1 MRCTHCLRN
10 VRALVHAKRLRD
22 RERDAKRERKRE
34 RDKGAEFR
42 SFPNT
47 TTTTAENNSLLRLQ
61 TIIIIIM
68 SLPNVSEWFKPRI
81 QTRPTLE
88 KALESSSRLDEESV
102 FNLQILTHLRSKLEF
117 RESAEVFLRE
127 AREKMLLPRRMDANG
142 FEREM
147 SVWEMEA
154 KFGMTR
160 NDAKRR
166 QRRYDINEE
175 YIRNIHTKYSWKM
188 YYAVTPPRADAA
200 AGGMKNP
207 LAVVARGGR
216 RPGVRVD
223 ANEKIF
229 LRFDDGET
237 AFTRKCANTYFGE
250 RFECQRTL
258 HAHRDACYCA
268 VYNKKGDKLVTGAD
282 DWLVKIWNARNGGL
296 LASCRGHTE
305 PITIVEVCPRD
316 YLVASGSLDKDV
328 RTWKLESGEPV
339 SVLKGHFM
347 PITVVLFN
355 PAKPWILAS
364 ASEDGT
370 MRLWH
375 AYKHSGE
382 QNAAVFDV
390 HGMVSGPQAAADN
403 DIDRNG
409 NENENNE
416 NDTTTNNNNINN
428 NNNNNNNPPEDQHE
442 QRQQQ
447 VHGRGR
453 PRTRLTRVSTLS
465 FNCDGTALI
474 GGTDTCAFTS
484 SRLFCYDFDLS
495 KINDEAAGEA
505 PPIHAMRA
513 YDMPSNGTSPCAT
526 HTHDVD
532 VTKFSNTDPRTFI
545 SGSSDGYVMCWRMPP
560 KPADGD
566 GMIALSTKNASVDK
580 RVRRVWTTRS
590 EEWREKCMD
599 GNGDIQRPFEV
610 LQAVWTKDDKY
621 VIATFANAMRTA
633 EGDGASPS
641 VEFFHSHSG
650 ESGRNLREGIIGYNS
665 HEKTIVT
672 LEPHPFYPEIY
683 LTGGYDGRIEMRCIG
698 GLTKSM
704 RTFRPEFN
712 GIKIVE
718 LHWNPDG
725 LSFVASDVIGN
736 CYLFGVGDNK
746 RYLTQKKEQFFS
758 VEFVPE
764 SAIARDEHGVARVY
778 QDPPANLVYGENL
791 FERYSFGSE
800 VLCDQMGDPYSAPF
814 VDAFKKGENLEKY
827 FCAIPPNPSER
838 EFEGVWNRRDGCKHS
853 SMVQLMISNRY
864 NLNEFVLGD
873 DPVLENDDEVD
884 DPDDVER
891 DPDIIISDDD
901 DDDDDE
907 NENDAAMDDLRGLED
922 SENANASDDDED
934 DDWGVTTRRRTRR
947 RRADNRVRIE
957 AAENR
962 RRLRRAGRRSYVESE
977 TDTDEEEEYE
987 SDGDAEDEEEEARL
1001 RTRRR
1006 QNSQQLNSESEENE
1020 AEEEEDRR
1028 PGRLTFVMGP
1038 AKRSDQCFSWL
1049 LREFQGYGCY
1059 VPQLGDSVMY
1069 IPQGHEEFL
1078 DAMEDT
1084 LSCRVWEEKE
1094 DVRFCEPCV
1103 VSDLKYIINTSNGS
1117 RITDAPYETI
1127 CEVTLRFADPR
1138 SANFGETF
1146 SLKLPRLSV
1155 PDFIVCVDR
1164 FTDAREQKWKANDQN
1179 VFCLWDW
1186 EIEDEEHPGNFGTWW
1201 HGEISSVVKNE
1212 GRWRGSPWNNLRIT
1226 YSNQANETVTHC
1238 FWELFDAD
1246 DKLRWRRAAEARQRN
1261 RASDCLLGPALSTEV
1276 TRALTQKVE
1285 KLIANDRFL
1294 AYVTDASCDDVYL
1307 RESLG
1312 VNANYCKIVPLP
1324 MSLER
1329 IKHRLKGR
1337 YYRQLDAFKSDAELI
1352 WTNAALFHGLN
1363 SSFEAVAKEIRDEL
1377 LKDVDEN
1384 DFVAETHE
1392 IHLNFPSYG
1401 VIKKEKKS
1409 EEEEETAME
1418 NEDRA
1423 RMISEETK
1431 AEEEKEEEQQ
1441 PTSRRTTRANAL
1453 TTPRDSLPSTTQRS
1467 SSRLRRG
1474 SNR

>member
-229 LRFDDGET
+229 LQFDDGET

-580 RVRRVWTTRS
+580 RVRCVWKTQS
-590 EEWREKCMD
+590 ECWREKCMD

-650 ESGRNLREGIIGYNS
+650 ESEGIIGHNS

-764 SAIARDEHGVARVY
+764 SDIARDEHGVARVY

>member
-61 TIIIIIM
+61 TIIIIIIM

-229 LRFDDGET
+229 LQFDDGET

-416 NDTTTNNNNINN
+416 NDTTTTNNNINN
-428 NNNNNNNPPEDQHE
+428 NNNNNNNPPDE

-566 GMIALSTKNASVDK
+566 GMIELSTKNASVDK
-580 RVRRVWTTRS
+580 RVRCVWKTQS
-590 EEWREKCMD
+590 ECWREKCMD

-650 ESGRNLREGIIGYNS
+650 ESEGIIGHNS

-764 SAIARDEHGVARVY
+764 SDIARDEHGVARVY

-1409 EEEEETAME
+1409 EEEEETALE

>member
-1 MRCTHCLRN
+1 MHWTHCLRN
-10 VRALVHAKRLRD
+10 VRISARKKTARQ
-22 RERDAKRERKRE
+22 RETQRERKRE

-229 LRFDDGET
+229 LQFDDGET

-416 NDTTTNNNNINN
+416 NDTTTTNNNINN
-428 NNNNNNNPPEDQHE
+428 NNNNNNNPPDE

-580 RVRRVWTTRS
+580 RVRCVWKTQS
-590 EEWREKCMD
+590 ECWREKCMD

-650 ESGRNLREGIIGYNS
+650 ESEGIIGHNS

-683 LTGGYDGRIEMRCIG
+683 LTGGYDGQIEMQCIG

-764 SAIARDEHGVARVY
+764 SDIARDEHGVARVY

-1409 EEEEETAME
+1409 EEEEETALE

>member
-229 LRFDDGET
+229 LQFDDGET

-416 NDTTTNNNNINN
+416 NDTTTTNNNINN
-428 NNNNNNNPPEDQHE
+428 NNNNNNNPPDE

-580 RVRRVWTTRS
+580 RVRRVWATRS

-650 ESGRNLREGIIGYNS
+650 ESEGIIGHNS

-764 SAIARDEHGVARVY
+764 SDIARDEHGVARVY
-778 QDPPANLVYGENL
+778 QDPPANLVYGETL

>member
-229 LRFDDGET
+229 LQFDDGET

-416 NDTTTNNNNINN
+416 NDTTTTNNNINN
-428 NNNNNNNPPEDQHE
+428 NNNNNNNPPDE

-580 RVRRVWTTRS
+580 RVRCVWKTQS
-590 EEWREKCMD
+590 ECWREKCMD

-650 ESGRNLREGIIGYNS
+650 ESEGIIGHNS

-764 SAIARDEHGVARVY
+764 SDIARDEHGVARVY
-778 QDPPANLVYGENL
+778 QDPPANLVYGETL